1 MIALLGI
8 GVVVLGF
15 LFRLNPLLVIA
26 AAVLVTGWSSG
37 IDLVHIVAVFG
48 HAFNDSRYISAV
60 FVVLPVIGLLER
72 AGLQE
77 RARVLIGGLRG
88 ATVGRLLLIYMVF
101 RQLMSAIG
109 LASAAGGQAQVVRPL
124 LAPMAEAAA
133 EKEAGGAIS
142 DKVRYLVRAH
152 AAAADNIGV
161 FFGEDIFL
169 AIGSILLIKGFLEQ
183 NHIIVQPLSL
193 SLWAIPT
200 AIAAAIIHGTRI
212 LLLDRR
218 LRQSPPPCGEVG
230 ERSDPG
236 GGPLKIVGTVPHPK
250 FGKQIST
257 SPQGGGDKT

>member
-8 GVVVLGF
+8 AVVVVGF
-15 LFRLNPLLVIA
+15 LIGANPLLVIA
-26 AAVLVTGWSSG
+26 VSVLVAGLSSG
-37 IDLVHIVAVFG
+37 IDVVHIVAVFG
-48 HAFNDSRYISAV
+48 RAFNDSRYISAV

-77 RARVLIGGLRG
+77 RARVLIGNLRG
-88 ATVGRLLLIYMVF
+88 ATVGRLLLLYMVF
-101 RQLMSAIG
+101 RQVMAAIG

-133 EKEAGGAIS
+133 EKQAGGTICDATRNLI
-142 DKVRYLVRAH
+142 RAH

-200 AIAAAIIHGTRI
+200 AIAATVVHGTRI
-212 LLLDRR
+212 FLLDRR
-218 LRQSPPPCGEVG
+218 LRKTPNDKSQNHPRPRNAG
-230 ERSDPG
+230 ERAG
-236 GGPLKIVGTVPHPK
+236 
-250 FGKQIST
+250 
-257 SPQGGGDKT
+257 